1 MSEMNHERF
10 EDLRDAYVLGALP
23 EDERRSFED
32 YLAAHPERQAE
43 IDELGAVAG
52 LIAFSP
58 QEQEP
63 SPELRSRIMEVVAAE
78 AEPRRVRR
86 RSTFAR
92 IGDYLSVRSLAL
104 GAAALLVVGLL
115 SWNVLLQGEVQDLQG
130 QVEGARDRQQD
141 RRSGGTGPAAG
152 PAKPDDR
159 ARGSMGGSGRQRRSC
174 LHPQEQDHP
183 RGQEHAFGARGQD
196 VPDLGDRRRRAQT
209 KRSLPT
215 RRELDGSAGHELH
228 FEGRRDSGDRRAG
241 RGLGQADER
250 PRTLG
255 RIVGAVREPP
265 LQGRAPS

>member
-23 EDERRSFED
+23 EEERRSFED

-63 SPELRSRIMEVVAAE
+63 SPALRSRVMEVVEAE

-92 IGDYLSVRSLAL
+92 IGDYLSVRNLAL

-130 QVEGARDRQQD
+130 QVEGARDRQQVLQAQVEEAQDQRQVQQSQTIELEGAWADQGANAEVASIHKNKIILVAKNMPSVPED
-141 RRSGGTGPAAG
+141 RTCQIWVIKGDVPKPSGLFQPDGNMTAA
-152 PAKPDDR
+152 PVTNPISEADVI
-159 ARGSMGGSGRQRRSC
+159 AVNVEHAGGS
-174 LHPQEQDHP
+174 D
-183 RGQEHAFGARGQD
+183 
-196 VPDLGDRRRRAQT
+196 
-209 KRSLPT
+209 KPT
-215 RRELDGSAGHELH
+215 SDPVLSAEL
-228 FEGRRDSGDRRAG
+228 
-241 RGLGQADER
+241 
-250 PRTLG
+250 
-255 RIVGAVREPP
+255 
-265 LQGRAPS
+265 